1 MSDKDAPVHVLAY
14 DSRWPELFEEERAA
28 LAGVL
33 APWLAGPIEHVG
45 STSVTGLDA
54 KPVIDIMA
62 GVRDLETSRPAIAA
76 LSEFGYCYWPYREE
90 HIHWFCRPSS
100 AIRTHHL
107 HLVPLGSQRWL
118 DTLEFREI
126 LRANPSVAVEYANLK
141 HRLAEQYEF
150 DREAYTDAK
159 GPFIERVLGI
169 AREKDGRSV

>member
-1 MSDKDAPVHVLAY
+1 MVQ
-14 DSRWPELFEEERAA
+14 
-28 LAGVL
+28 
-33 APWLAGPIEHVG
+33 
-45 STSVTGLDA
+45 
-54 KPVIDIMA
+54 
-62 GVRDLETSRPAIAA
+62 
-76 LSEFGYCYWPYREE
+76 
-90 HIHWFCRPSS
+90 
-100 AIRTHHL
+100 
-107 HLVPLGSQRWL
+107 SQRWL